1 MMQKKKEFG
10 CYVISG
16 GITTLVNYV
25 IYTAL
30 LIVHVPYLP
39 ANGISWV
46 GAVLAAYAMNRK
58 WVFHSRN
65 QVVKEFFSFVAMR
78 FLTLAVESVLLWLFV
93 EQIKIAPLPA
103 KVVVSVVTV
112 LANYV
117 LCKYK
122 IFRKEVCHG

>member
-25 IYTAL
+25 IYTVL

-39 ANGISWV
+39 ANGISWA

-65 QVVKEFFSFVAMR
+65 QVMKEFFSFVAMR
-78 FLTLAVESVLLWLFV
+78 FLTLVVESALLWLSV
-93 EQIKIAPLPA
+93 EQIGIPPLPA

-122 IFRKEVCHG
+122 IFRKEICHG